1 MPRIALEPPQIMT
14 KEAYLE
20 FEEKASEKHEF
31 VHGEIYAM
39 AGATEAHNLVSG
51 NLYAHLWN
59 ASQSG
64 TCRVFGSDM
73 KLEAAE
79 VFYYPD
85 AMVVCDETDRD
96 PRIKRRPCLLAEVS
110 SKSTSDIDR
119 TEKLFAY
126 RKLESLQAYVLLAQ
140 DAIRAE
146 VYRRDLQ
153 GWRYEVYETGDTL
166 KLPCVNAEFK
176 LDALYKNVELEPA

>member
-1 MPRIALEPPQIMT
+1 MPRIALEPAQIMS

-20 FEEKASEKHEF
+20 FEDNATEKHEF
-31 VHGEIYAM
+31 VHGQIFAM

-59 ASQSG
+59 ASQNG

-73 KLEAAE
+73 KLETSDIY
-79 VFYYPD
+79 YYPD
-85 AMVVCDETDRD
+85 VMIVCDETDRD
-96 PRIKRRPCLLAEVS
+96 AKMKRRPCLIAEVS

-126 RKLESLQAYVLLAQ
+126 RKLEALQVYILLSQ

-146 VYRRDLQ
+146 IYRRDLE
-153 GWRYEVYETGDTL
+153 GWRYELYESGDTM
-166 KLPCVNAEFK
+166 KLPCVNAEIK
-176 LDALYKNVELEPA
+176 LDDLYKNVELESA